1 MPNKLFASMKSFF
14 STAVWCIR
22 LSWHSSKLYTLVRL
36 MSKIVVPF
44 FAIGISFLGKHIL
57 NLLAGVE
64 VTSDIQLQLLYF
76 LFGLLVITL
85 LQTIIQKTDQYCQE
99 MHNDILDSEISILMM
114 DLSIS
119 VDLEYFDSPEYYDK
133 LSSVNQD
140 SRTIVNLLWNVL
152 SCISAGISFIGVFAI
167 LCNANI
173 LYGLAMVAAAFP
185 SSIAAVKYTKIL
197 YQLTQEQ
204 INGQRKMS
212 YCQSVASDRYHAQDM
227 RLFDA
232 GELIKERYKRI
243 WTELFTKKHNMTR
256 KRVVWT
262 GMLECLPEIVMALLG
277 INIAFSVLS
286 NKATIGDY
294 SLYTGLLSQ
303 LWSAVYLLSSSFI
316 EIYDNQLKIANI
328 RSFEEYK
335 NKILD
340 TGKTHLR
347 RIDNI
352 EFEHVSFTYPG
363 TTKRALD
370 DISFILYRGKNV
382 AFVGINGSG
391 KSTLIKLLLRMYS
404 PDIGIIRINGT
415 AIQEYSLKDLR
426 SCFSVYFQSMSNY
439 WFSLRDN
446 FTIADNTQ
454 QQEDNA
460 ILSAMSA
467 SSCSDILNKAKNNLD
482 ASLTRFFDPNG
493 IELSGGQHQ
502 KLSLART
509 LFRRHNVLIL
519 DEPSSNLDPKSEHD
533 IFESLRTLSSDEFII
548 FTSHRL
554 SNVFLAKRIIVLE
567 DGQIIEDGTKADLLR
582 NKHRFAE
589 LFRYQQEKYIVDDE
603 LCE

>member
-1 MPNKLFASMKSFF
+1 M
-14 STAVWCIR
+14 I
-22 LSWHSSKLYTLVRL
+22 
-36 MSKIVVPF
+36 
-44 FAIGISFLGKHIL
+44 
-57 NLLAGVE
+57 
-64 VTSDIQLQLLYF
+64 
-76 LFGLLVITL
+76 
-85 LQTIIQKTDQYCQE
+85 
-99 MHNDILDSEISILMM
+99 
-114 DLSIS
+114 
-119 VDLEYFDSPEYYDK
+119 
-133 LSSVNQD
+133 
-140 SRTIVNLLWNVL
+140 
-152 SCISAGISFIGVFAI
+152 
-167 LCNANI
+167 
-173 LYGLAMVAAAFP
+173 AAAFP

-212 YCQSVASDRYHAQDM
+212 YCQSVASDRYHAQDI

-232 GELIKERYKRI
+232 GELIKKRYERI

-256 KRVVWT
+256 KRAIWT

-277 INIAFSVLS
+277 INIAFNVLA

-328 RSFEEYK
+328 RSFEKYK

-340 TGKTHLR
+340 TGRTPFY
-347 RIDNI
+347 RIDTI

-363 TTKRALD
+363 ATKRALD

-382 AFVGINGSG
+382 AIVGINGSG
-391 KSTLIKLLLRMYS
+391 KSTLIKLLLRMYN
-404 PDIGIIRINGT
+404 PDSGIIRINGT
-415 AIQEYSLKDLR
+415 AIHEYPLKDLR
-426 SCFSVYFQSMSNY
+426 SGFSVYFQNVSNY

-446 FTIADNTQ
+446 FTIADNVRQ
-454 QQEDNA
+454 NIDDA

-467 SSCSDILNKAKNNLD
+467 SSCSDILEKVNNHFD
-482 ASLTRFFDPNG
+482 TSLTRFFDPDG

-509 LFRRHNVLIL
+509 LFRSHTVLIL
-519 DEPSSNLDPKSEHD
+519 DEPSSNLDPKAEHD
-533 IFESLRTLSSDEFII
+533 IFESLKTLHSDEFVI

-554 SNVFLAKRIIVLE
+554 SNVFLADRIIVLE
-567 DGQIIEDGTKADLLR
+567 DGQIIEDGTKTDLLR

-589 LFRYQQEKYIVDDE
+589 LFRYQQEKYIVSDE
-603 LCE
+603 LGK